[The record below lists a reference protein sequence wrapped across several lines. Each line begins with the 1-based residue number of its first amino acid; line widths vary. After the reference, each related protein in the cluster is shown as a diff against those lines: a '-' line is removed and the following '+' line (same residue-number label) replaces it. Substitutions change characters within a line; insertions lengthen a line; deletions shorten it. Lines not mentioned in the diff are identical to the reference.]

1 MEQPGL
7 AARQLYWPRGR
18 FIGAFTSLNA
28 MIYRHCS
35 PSDFDEW
42 TSIHG
47 CEGWAYRDILPYLRC
62 MERFTSHLSRPAMD
76 IRKRGT
82 LGEWC
87 TGYAWLSEIVNN
99 GFLPACQE
107 AGIPAIADI
116 NTADGCLGAI
126 RFQTFID
133 PKGQRSS
140 FATAYLPPDVMG
152 RPNLFAACHF
162 HVTRVLFDRIT
173 ADGPKAI
180 GVEFQ
185 TKSGGEKFQVH
196 ARKEVILSG
205 GAVNTPQI
213 LLLSGVGPVNELN
226 RHGIPVLVENP
237 AVGEICKT
245 ISVLLP

>member
-1 MEQPGL
+1 
-7 AARQLYWPRGR
+7 
-18 FIGAFTSLNA
+18 
-28 MIYRHCS
+28 
-35 PSDFDEW
+35 
-42 TSIHG
+42 
-47 CEGWAYRDILPYLRC
+47 
-62 MERFTSHLSRPAMD
+62 MERFTPNSSRPEID

-82 LGEWC
+82 QGEWC
-87 TGYAWLSEIVNN
+87 TGYAWSSGIVDN

-107 AGIPAIADI
+107 AGIPAFADI
-116 NTADGCLGAI
+116 NTADGCLGAT

-152 RPNLFAACHF
+152 RPNLYVACHS
-162 HVTRVLFDRIT
+162 HVTRVLFDRLT
-173 ADGPKAI
+173 ADHPRAI

-196 ARKEVILSG
+196 ARKEIILSG

-213 LLLSGVGPVNELN
+213 LLLSGIGPASELN

-237 AVGEICKT
+237 AVGENLKDHLCTTPVICKAKAG
-245 ISVLLP
+245 